1 MSATLTATLI
11 CTTAPLAAFFITFT
25 VMRSRP
31 SASAFISLLA
41 GFASLAAA
49 LALLKGGPIA
59 EPLRYAWLSSGGE
72 TNLAFGFL
80 LDGPNLLMG
89 VIVAFI
95 ALMIQIYSLG
105 YMARDEQGRFF
116 PLLSFFAWSML
127 SFVYASNLLQTFIFW
142 ELVGLASFLL
152 IGFWYR
158 KPSAVA
164 ASKKAFI
171 MTRVGDVG
179 LFIGLILL
187 MQATGHLDI
196 LQLNSVET
204 ISAIPQGRLTLITL
218 LLFSG
223 IVGKSAQFPLHTW
236 LPDAMEGP
244 TPVSALLHSATM
256 VAAGVFLFARFHPL
270 FMASPTTLNVVLS
283 IATFTAVFSS
293 TMAMVAQDMKRVLA
307 YSSISQLSF
316 MLIGLA
322 AGNLFAG
329 VFHLGTH
336 AFFKALLFL
345 SAGSYI
351 HHHGSNDM
359 VAIGRG
365 GGRSMRWTTLGLV
378 VGGAAL
384 AGLPPL
390 SGFWS
395 KEAIIGAL
403 TVGGVPVFLA
413 LTYTAAF
420 LTAYYTFRM
429 ICLILFPNPNGLLQP
444 EEAPPAAT
452 PGDHHHGD
460 SPWTMLVPIVLLTLA
475 SAGAGYLG
483 VFVDQTLDATRE
495 LAHHASWTEMAPAI
509 GIALCGALLAFFE
522 YGRQGASQG
531 GFIARLPFLLK
542 LFKNGWFVD
551 ELYQRTFAKLVEGI
565 SVVSAKIEDKGIDAS
580 TDEVGKATIAFGH
593 ASASTQSG
601 YLQFYIATAIVLI
614 AALCYVAGMGS

>member
-1 MSATLTATLI
+1 MSPTLTAILI
-11 CTTAPLAAFFITFT
+11 CTFAPLAAFFVTYT
-25 VMRSRP
+25 VMRNRP
-31 SASAFISLLA
+31 KASAFFSLA
-41 GFASLAAA
+41 GGFASLAAA
-49 LALLKGGPIA
+49 LALLKAGPIA
-59 EPLRYAWLSSGGE
+59 EPLRYAWLTSGE
-72 TNLAFGFL
+72 TNLFFGFL

-89 VIVAFI
+89 TIVAFI

-105 YMARDEQGRFF
+105 DMAKEEQGRFF

-127 SFVYASNLLQTFIFW
+127 SFVYSSNLLQTFIFW

-158 KPSAVA
+158 KPSAEA
-164 ASKKAFI
+164 AAKKAFI
-171 MTRVGDVG
+171 MTRIGDVG

-187 MQATGHLDI
+187 MQTTGHLDI
-196 LQLNSVET
+196 VHLNSPET
-204 ISAIPQGRLTLITL
+204 IAAIPGGRLTLITL

-270 FMASPTTLNVVLS
+270 FLASPTTIDVVLS

-293 TMAMVAQDMKRVLA
+293 TMAMVALDMKRVLA

-329 VFHLGTH
+329 VFHLATH

-345 SAGSYI
+345 SAGSFI
-351 HHHGSNDM
+351 HHHGTNDM
-359 VAIGRG
+359 VAIGRN
-365 GGRSMRWTTLGLV
+365 GGRSMRWTTLGLI

-403 TVGGVPVFLA
+403 TVGGVPVFIA
-413 LTYTAAF
+413 LTYAAAF

-429 ICLILFPNPNGLLQP
+429 ICLVLFPNPNGQLQP
-444 EEAPPAAT
+444 DEPAPASS
-452 PGDHHHGD
+452 GDHHHHGD
-460 SPWTMLVPIVLLTLA
+460 SPWTMLLPIVLLTIA
-475 SAGAGYLG
+475 SAAAGYFG
-483 VFVDQTLDATRE
+483 FFVDQTLDANRE
-495 LAHHASWTEMAPAI
+495 LAHHASWGDMAPAI
-509 GIALCGALLAFFE
+509 GIALFGAILAWVE
-522 YGRQGASQG
+522 YGRKGASQT
-531 GFIARLPFLLK
+531 GFVSRLPMLQQ
-542 LFKNGWFVD
+542 LFKNGWYVD
-551 ELYQRTFAKLVEGI
+551 EFYQRTFAKVVEGI

-580 TDEVGKATIAFGH
+580 TDEVGKATIAFGYS
-593 ASASTQSG
+593 SASTQSG
-601 YLQFYIATAIVLI
+601 YLQFYVATAIVLI
-614 AALCYVAGMGS
+614 AVLCYVAGMGS